1 MPTIIQRIIK
11 KLEENNIKEARL
23 AEYLGIN
30 KSVVYAWR
38 RRETNPPVEYIEQI
52 CTLLDVSIEWLVTGK
67 ESPTPY
73 NLSENE
79 KELLEHFQKLPE
91 REQIKFIGRIEDA
104 AARYQDQQE
113 ESSPSRT
120 G

>member
-1 MPTIIQRIIK
+1 MPTVIQRILN
-11 KLEENNIKEARL
+11 KLEEKNIKESKL

-38 RRETNPPVEYIEQI
+38 RRETNPPVEYLEQI
-52 CTLLDVSIEWLVTGK
+52 CTLLNVSIEWLVTGK
-67 ESPTPY
+67 EKPNTN
-73 NLSENE
+73 NLTENE
-79 KELLEHFQKLPE
+79 KELLQHFQKLPD

-104 AARYQDQQE
+104 AARYQE
-113 ESSPSRT
+113 EETSSASKT